1 MDYTALC
8 DELSK
13 PDYQGKSDQEAADM
27 LNAKTEVVRRPVD
40 CGALKAYAIK
50 EGFYADIEDGCSAD
64 SYEERNLCRNIKAW
78 IDDIGGRLQTVNMD
92 DSVTADMMTGLV
104 ALQIVTAA
112 EAQAMND
119 MANVTVKWTEL
130 NDYPEMGIGL
140 VQSARRI
147 NG

>member
-8 DELSK
+8 DELKK
-13 PDYQGKSDQEAADM
+13 PEYQGKSDQQAADM
-27 LNAKTEVVRRPVD
+27 INLKTEVVRLPVD

-50 EGFYADIEDGCSAD
+50 EGFYADIEDNCASSD
-64 SYEERNLCRNIKAW
+64 TTKRRLCRNIKAW

-92 DSVTADMMTGLV
+92 DAVTADMMTGLV
-104 ALQIVTAA
+104 AFNIVSAA
-112 EAQAMND
+112 EAQVMDN

-130 NDYPEMGIGL
+130 NNYPEMGIGL
-140 VQSARRI
+140 VINARKI

>member
-8 DELSK
+8 DDLSK
-13 PDYQGKSDQEAADM
+13 PEYQGKSDQEAANM
-27 LNAKTEVVRRPVD
+27 INAKTQVVRRPVD

-92 DSVTADMMTGLV
+92 DPVTADMMSGLV
-104 ALQIVTAA
+104 AFGIVTAA

-119 MANVTVKWTEL
+119 MANVTVKWIDV
-130 NDYPEMGIGL
+130 NGMGTVGDGH
-140 VQSARRI
+140 VKSAREMM
-147 NG
+147 